1 MKDKCVLVTG
11 SSSGIGYEITSNL
24 LDLGAQ
30 VIGIARNHDKSNL
43 ENKNYITYNCDVSIH
58 DKLEILLKQILKN
71 HPQINCLIS
80 NAGYGNFG
88 PLENYSTLQINKFLS
103 TNLTSH
109 LVITKHLLPH
119 FKRNKM
125 GDIIFI
131 GSEAGLLGAK
141 NGSLYCT
148 AKFGLKGFSEALSK
162 DVVNNNIRVSIIN
175 PGMVRTDFFE
185 NLNFEPG
192 DSEEN
197 AISLRDV
204 SSTVAYILGL
214 SRNTIVDEINLSPS
228 KKAIKFKWINQL

>member
-24 LDLGAQ
+24 LDLGAK

-131 GSEAGLLGAK
+131 GSEAGLSGAK

-162 DVVNNNIRVSIIN
+162 DVSNNNIRVAMIN
-175 PGMVRTDFFE
+175 PGMVRTEFFK

-197 AISLRDV
+197 AISLRDI

-228 KKAIKFKWINQL
+228 KKAIKFKWINQ

>member
-24 LDLGAQ
+24 LDLGAK

-43 ENKNYITYNCDVSIH
+43 KNKNYITYNCDVSIH

-131 GSEAGLLGAK
+131 GSEAGLSGAK

-162 DVVNNNIRVSIIN
+162 DVVDNNIRVSIIN
-175 PGMVRTDFFE
+175 QGMVRTDFFE

-228 KKAIKFKWINQL
+228 KKAIKFK

>member
-24 LDLGAQ
+24 LDLGAK

-131 GSEAGLLGAK
+131 GSEAGLSGAK

-197 AISLRDV
+197 VISLRDV

-228 KKAIKFKWINQL
+228 KKAIKFK

>member
-131 GSEAGLLGAK
+131 GSEAGLSGAK

-162 DVVNNNIRVSIIN
+162 DVVNNNIRVSLIN

-228 KKAIKFKWINQL
+228 KKAIKFK

>member
-1 MKDKCVLVTG
+1 MKDKCVLITG
-11 SSSGIGYEITSNL
+11 SSSGIGYAITSKL
-24 LDLGAQ
+24 LNLGAK

-43 ENKNYITYNCDVSIH
+43 VNKNYTTYNCDVSVH
-58 DKLEILLKQILKN
+58 EKLEILIKQILKN

-88 PLENYSTLQINKFLS
+88 PLENFSTLQINNFLA

-109 LVITKHLLPH
+109 LIITKLLIPH

-131 GSEAGLLGAK
+131 GSEAGLSGAK
-141 NGSLYCT
+141 NGSLYCA

-162 DVVNNNIRVSIIN
+162 DVANNNIRVSIIN
-175 PGMVRTDFFE
+175 PGMVRTDFFN

-197 AISLRDV
+197 TISLRDI
-204 SSTVAYILGL
+204 SSTVTYILGL

-228 KKAIKFKWINQL
+228 KKAIKFK

>member
-11 SSSGIGYEITSNL
+11 SSSGIGYEITSKL
-24 LDLGAQ
+24 LDLGAK

-43 ENKNYITYNCDVSIH
+43 ENKNYTTYNSDVSAH
-58 DKLEILLKQILKN
+58 EKLEILIKQILKN

-88 PLENYSTLQINKFLS
+88 PLENFSTSQINNFLA

-109 LVITKHLLPH
+109 LIVTKLLLPH
-119 FKRNKM
+119 FKRNNM
-125 GDIIFI
+125 GDLIFI

-141 NGSLYCT
+141 NGSLYCA
-148 AKFGLKGFSEALSK
+148 AKFGLRGFTESISK
-162 DVVNNNIRVSIIN
+162 DVSKKNIRVSIIN
-175 PGMVRTDFFE
+175 PGMVRTNFFE

-192 DSEEN
+192 NNEQN
-197 AISLRDV
+197 VISVKDI
-204 SSTVAYILGL
+204 SSTVAYILSL

-228 KKAIKFKWINQL
+228 NKLINFK

>member
-43 ENKNYITYNCDVSIH
+43 ENKNYITYNCDVSVH
-58 DKLEILLKQILKN
+58 DKLEMLLKQILKN

-131 GSEAGLLGAK
+131 GSEAGLSGAK

-228 KKAIKFKWINQL
+228 KKAIKFK

>member
-1 MKDKCVLVTG
+1 MRDKHVLVTG
-11 SSSGIGYEITSNL
+11 SSSGIGYEITSKL
-24 LDLGAQ
+24 LDLGAK

-43 ENKNYITYNCDVSIH
+43 ENKNYTKYNCDVSVH
-58 DKLEILLKQILKN
+58 EKLEILIKQILKN

-88 PLENYSTLQINKFLS
+88 PLENFSSLQINNFLA

-109 LVITKHLLPH
+109 LIITKLLLPH

-131 GSEAGLLGAK
+131 GSEAGLFGAK

-148 AKFGLKGFSEALSK
+148 AKSGLRGFTESLSK
-162 DVVNNNIRVSIIN
+162 DVSKKNIRVSIIN

-192 DSEEN
+192 NNEEN
-197 AISLRDV
+197 AISIKDI
-204 SSTVAYILGL
+204 SSTVAYILSL

-228 KKAIKFKWINQL
+228 NKVINFK